1 MTQQQTL
8 YTHIPNTLD
17 LNSIPGKTTVTWHS
31 DETPEERSHR
41 LAKDRRDH
49 LNAIALGWILVLVM
63 GGLGVAAAFAGMTAD
78 TDGAR
83 SAAWPVVAATIAAV
97 PSFFA
102 GRWSSK

>member
-1 MTQQQTL
+1 MTQQTLNTQT
-8 YTHIPNTLD
+8 PNTLD
-17 LNSIPGKTTVTWHS
+17 LNSIPGKTTVTWQS

-41 LAKDRRDH
+41 LAKDHRDH
-49 LNAIALGWILVLVM
+49 LNAIALGWILVLLV
-63 GGLGVAAAFAGMTAD
+63 GGLGSAAAYAGITAD

-83 SAAWPVVAATIAAV
+83 SAAWTVVAATIAAV